1 MGDLGMEYFLVFL
14 LGIIVAVVGIFIARP
29 ALFTRS
35 NTDFAMLE
43 VVVEESIAEL
53 ETRQSQIL
61 EEIEAKHEA
70 LLKLQGQLIAS
81 FVPTGTQS
89 PKVMAVLELA
99 EENEDP
105 LGIARKLGLGLG
117 EVQLILELNKTSAPL
132 DESD

>member
-14 LGIIVAVVGIFIARP
+14 LGIIVAVVGIFVARP

-43 VVVEESIAEL
+43 VVVEESIVEL

-99 EENEDP
+99 EQNEDP

>member
-1 MGDLGMEYFLVFL
+1 MFL